1 MTRRRRLL
9 LSLVFSGLAILAGPV
24 VSAHAGYVHKAASL
38 TFPVTG
44 TPRGIALDE
53 QSESVYVVTAEG
65 SLEKFDSA
73 GAPSNFS
80 TLGSNSLSLACEYE
94 CRGLAVDNSG
104 GPNQGVI
111 YVGRNQEEGILVILP
126 SGASAGPIENHS
138 GSPYGSRCG
147 VSVDKAGR
155 VYGVKSYEKIVDR
168 YVPAEWATHLHQEP
182 QITGTLVPDFFNPC
196 KGTVDSK
203 GTLYLIQGTGEE
215 AFNALHK
222 VPGLFG
228 EPNSLTSI
236 NDEIATTI
244 LEPHST
250 WASADLQ
257 TDDIYTDRRAAIARF
272 STSGELLETFGEG
285 EVSESFGVAVD
296 GTTKT
301 VYVTSEAAED
311 VIVFP
316 EVLTPDVSEV
326 KAATVPGG
334 VTFSAHVS
342 PAGGG
347 NVTACAFEFRPVGET
362 TFTPAPCD
370 QGLPFE
376 SATDVSA
383 DASGLSEGTVY
394 EYRLTA
400 ENTNAAEHSGI
411 RRFKIASPA
420 IEGTY
425 STELSETG
433 GVLNAR
439 IDTNHAA
446 SEYFFEYGTTREY
459 GQTSPIPVGQ
469 IEGGRES
476 SVAVSTR
483 LTNLEPHVIYHFR
496 VVVQSAL
503 GTVASEDQTFNFF
516 PEQCPNAVVRQQ
528 TGSGFLP
535 DCRSYELVTPSQQ
548 GNIILNPFLSA
559 PPAGYSTNPARFAFA
574 GYAGGITGTEP
585 VIGLGPD
592 VYVATRTNT
601 GWVTALPGIRGYET
615 NWAGV
620 MGTTANT
627 SLGTF
632 MDFSG
637 LSRFKNNE
645 IFETENIPYIWN
657 SDGDFLGHWP
667 VTASAIPRSS
677 FTNGYVQP
685 SPDFSHM
692 ALSSSNVQFA
702 PNGLLRAPGSVYDY
716 DTKNATTEIVSLM
729 PNGHDIAQ
737 EPEIMEW
744 PGEERVRKAFEQEE
758 VISFPG
764 IANPNGA
771 GGPTDTKRPALVNP
785 GVSTDGSHILMS
797 VSSEPYD
804 PRGFT
809 EYDELPPV
817 HLYMTVDDALHY
829 DVSEGDRAQFVGMTA
844 DGSKVFFLSAEQLS
858 PEDHDTSTDLY
869 MWSEATRS
877 LKLLSL
883 GSEGSGNSDGCNST
897 WVSPAAYA
905 PWTTQCDVQPIAISG
920 KWSDTSMATQAEPD
934 IYFLSP
940 EQLDGSKGEAGGE
953 NIYHYKGGG
962 VHYVASGEV
971 TRMDVSPN
979 GEHMAYVS
987 PDQLT
992 SYDNKGYE
1000 EMYTYEPAT
1009 EKLRC
1014 VSCNPTGAPPVGN
1027 VEASGNGQLFMS
1039 NDGRTFF
1046 YTADGLVAKDTNK
1059 IPDVYEYTEGRPQL
1073 LTTGTGSHDVTLSY
1087 QGNVRDHAAF
1097 MGVSADGVNV
1107 YIDTYETLVPQD
1119 ENGEFLKFYDVR
1131 SGGGFPIAS
1140 PKQPCVAAD
1149 ECHGTASSSVAP
1161 TGIASEGELGSGGNT
1176 HPASKTP
1183 ARRQRRRSR
1192 KRAGRHRHGKRHHL
1206 RARGTRLERSSARG

>member
-1 MTRRRRLL
+1 MTGRPNRRRRWLL
-9 LSLVFSGLAILAGPV
+9 LSLVSAGLAILAGPV
-24 VSAHAGYVHKAASL
+24 VSAHAGYVHQAAS
-38 TFPVTG
+38 TSFPVVG
-44 TPRGIALDE
+44 TPTGIALDE
-53 QSESVYVVTAEG
+53 QSESVYVLTAEG
-65 SLEKFDSA
+65 SLEKFDAA
-73 GAPSNFS
+73 GAPSNYS
-80 TLGSNSLSLACEYE
+80 ALGSNSLSLACEYE

-111 YVGRNQEEGILVILP
+111 YVGRNEEAGILVILP

-155 VYGVKSYEKIVDR
+155 VYATKTYESIVDR
-168 YVPAEWATHLHQEP
+168 YAPAEWATHLHQEP

-196 KGTVDSK
+196 KGTVDSN
-203 GTLYLIQGTGEE
+203 GTLYLIQGAGE
-215 AFNALHK
+215 AVFNALHR
-222 VPGLFG
+222 VPGTFG
-228 EPNSLTSI
+228 EPGSLTSL
-236 NDEIATTI
+236 NHEVPTTI
-244 LEPHST
+244 LEPHAT

-257 TDDIYTDRRAAIARF
+257 TDDIYADLRAQIARF
-272 STSGELLETFGEG
+272 DSSGELLETFGEG
-285 EVSESFGVAVD
+285 EVAESFGVAVD
-296 GTTKT
+296 GTNKT
-301 VYVTSEAAED
+301 AYVTSEASND
-311 VIVFP
+311 VMVFP
-316 EVLTPDVSEV
+316 KVLTPDVSEV
-326 KAATVPGG
+326 RAATAPGG
-334 VTFSAHVS
+334 ATFSAHVS

-347 NVTACAFEFRPVGET
+347 NVTACAFEYRPAGET
-362 TFTPAPCD
+362 TFTPVPCE

-376 SATDVSA
+376 SDTEVSGE
-383 DASGLSEGTVY
+383 ASGLGEGAIY

-400 ENTNAAEHSGI
+400 KNANAAEHSGI
-411 RRFKIASPA
+411 HRFKIAPPA
-420 IEGTY
+420 IEGAY

-433 GVLNAR
+433 GLLNAR

-446 SEYFFEYGTTREY
+446 GEYFFEYGTTREY
-459 GQTSPIPVGQ
+459 GQSSPVPAGQ
-469 IEGGRES
+469 IEGGHES
-476 SVAVSTR
+476 SVAVNTR
-483 LTNLEPHVIYHFR
+483 LVNLEPHVVYHFR
-496 VVVQSAL
+496 VVVKTAL
-503 GTVASEDQTFNFF
+503 GTATSEDQTFNFF

-548 GNIILNPFLSA
+548 GNIILNPFLAA
-559 PPAGYSTNPARFAFA
+559 PPAGYATNPARFAFG

-592 VYVATRTNT
+592 VYVSTRTNT

-620 MGTTANT
+620 MGTTADT
-627 SLGTF
+627 SLSTF

-645 IFETENIPYIWN
+645 IFETENIPFIW
-657 SDGDFLGHWP
+657 SASGEYLGHWP
-667 VTASAIPRSS
+667 VTASAIPRSN

-685 SPDFSHM
+685 SPDFSHV
-692 ALSSSNVQFA
+692 AISSSNVQFA
-702 PNGLLRAPGSVYDY
+702 PNGLLQAPGSVYDY
-716 DTKNATTEIVSLM
+716 DTKNATTELISM
-729 PNGHDIAQ
+729 QPNGHDIAQ
-737 EPEIMEW
+737 ETKIKEW
-744 PGEERVRKAFEQEE
+744 PGEERVRTAFEREE

-785 GVSTDGSHILMS
+785 GVSADGSHILMS

-809 EYDELPPV
+809 EYYELPPV

-829 DVSEGDRAQFVGMTA
+829 DVSEGDRAQFIGMTA
-844 DGSKVFFLSAEQLS
+844 DGSRVFFLSAEQLT
-858 PEDHDTSTDLY
+858 PDDQDTSTDLY
-869 MWSEATRS
+869 MWTEATKS
-877 LKLLSL
+877 LTLLSL
-883 GSEGSGNSDGCNST
+883 GSEGSGNSDSCSST
-897 WVSPAAYA
+897 WESPAAYR
-905 PWTTQCDVQPIAISG
+905 PWTSQCDVQPIAISG

-953 NIYHYKGGG
+953 NIYHYNGGA
-962 VHYVASGEV
+962 VHYVATGDV
-971 TRMDVSPN
+971 TRMDVSPD
-979 GEHMAYVS
+979 GEHMAFVS
-987 PDQLT
+987 PDELT
-992 SYDNKGYE
+992 SYDNEGYE
-1000 EMYTYEPAT
+1000 EMYTYTPST
-1009 EKLRC
+1009 ERLRC
-1014 VSCNPTGAPPVGN
+1014 VSCNPTGAPPAGK

-1046 YTADGLVAKDTNK
+1046 YTPDGLVAKDTNK

-1149 ECHGTASSSVAP
+1149 ECHGTASSAVAP
-1161 TGIASEGELGSGGNT
+1161 TGIASEGELGSGGNA
-1176 HPASKTP
+1176 HPGSKASSRK
-1183 ARRQRRRSR
+1183 QRRRSR
-1192 KRAGRHRHGKRHHL
+1192 KRAARHRHGKRYDH
-1206 RARGTRLERSSARG
+1206 RKGSSARG